1 MGILFFFVLS
11 LGLLDLALAVFVI
24 ATVTDFFD
32 GYLAR
37 KRGLISNFGRI
48 ADPLVDKMII
58 CGGFIALVAYAP
70 AVVEAWMVVLIVT
83 RELVIGALRGYVEL
97 RGIRFSGS
105 TVGKWKMTGQ
115 CVTLCSLLL
124 YTSHFTGVW
133 WARVWVD
140 VAVWFTVII
149 TAYSGLV
156 YLYGIGH
163 ILQKRV
169 RSIAVE

>member
-11 LGLLDLALAVFVI
+11 LGLLDLALAVFII

-97 RGIRFSGS
+97 RGIRFPGS
-105 TVGKWKMTGQ
+105 MAGKWKMTGQ

-156 YLYGIGH
+156 YLYCVGH
-163 ILQKRV
+163 ILQKRI